1 MFVVAASAALAPLKR
16 ELQTSFHVG
25 ILMKA
30 RLSLLLVLAS
40 LFLAGFLLYL
50 RYKTIAVML
59 IDLETGQPVTTARI
73 QTNFDET
80 HEATSQPGL
89 FEVGLL
95 VNPLVVS
102 SPADLRVKAPGY
114 RPGSLSLLIP
124 RWQTKPTI
132 QIQLEPTVV
141 KGHVID
147 AQTEQPLASVR
158 LSSLSAISHQITTTT
173 SSGSFRFDRLWINDQ
188 ITVEP
193 PPGYQPLNPI
203 VLQER
208 DLTQPLD
215 VTLKPTQITGWVVN
229 IGGEPVSGVQLSA
242 GAGVRHQIV
251 TSDATGQ
258 FTFYRLIPQDQVM
271 VRSPE
276 YLPAEVMVGQQAAL
290 TLTVEPHQLQ
300 VQVWDMFN
308 QQPMAEATITI
319 SRTLTTTT
327 DIQGH
332 ADLSH
337 IPVPS
342 QLTISKPGFQTIT
355 VDYLGDAR
363 LELAMALS
371 AIQGFVRDRSGQ
383 PIPEAR
389 LYVGETMAQ
398 ADTAGHFVMRTP
410 LDDQK
415 RVVVQAA
422 GYKRGYTYLDQTGL
436 VTSTVHPPVSGVD
449 QQSLTPQRC
458 SDPPPGPPCFE
469 FRLDPFEVKALYIPF
484 RYLSDPERMINSLDF
499 VAASD
504 DLNAL
509 VVDVKGD
516 FGRIAWFSEMELVAE
531 SQATDW
537 LTDGWLPLEELLAE
551 ARQRDIYM
559 IARFV
564 VFKDDSL
571 AHGRPDLAAVTEE
584 GTIWLDG
591 EELAWTNPFKEEVWD
606 YNIALAEEVA
616 AMGFDEINFDYIR
629 FPSDGD
635 VMAIAYQQ
643 ENSLENRT
651 RAIGEFAARM
661 ADRLRPY
668 QIFIS
673 ADLFGLTVWV
683 PPDNDMNIGQR
694 VIDLAPHI
702 DYLCPMVYPSTFA
715 PGTLGYDDPSS
726 EPYNMVYYS
735 QLEAIDRVSPRV
747 KVRPWL
753 QAYWYDLSEMRLL
766 RQAAEDA
773 GAVGWA
779 WWNAA
784 GVYDPDLFGVSGV
797 LPTEVTE

>member
-1 MFVVAASAALAPLKR
+1 
-16 ELQTSFHVG
+16 
-25 ILMKA
+25 MKA
-30 RLSLLLVLAS
+30 RLSLLLVLTS

-50 RYKTIAVML
+50 RYKSINIML
-59 IDLETGQPVTTARI
+59 IDLETGQPVTIASI

-80 HEATSQPGL
+80 HEATSQPGM

-114 RPGSLSLLIP
+114 RPGSLSLMIP

-141 KGHVID
+141 KGQVVD
-147 AQTEQPLASVR
+147 AQTQQPLAGVR
-158 LSSLSAISHQITTTT
+158 LSSLSAISQQITTTT
-173 SSGSFRFDRLWINDQ
+173 SSGHFRFDRLWINDP
-188 ITVEP
+188 ITVQP
-193 PPGYQPLNPI
+193 PPGYQAIDPL

-208 DLTQPLD
+208 DLTQPLA
-215 VTLKPTQITGWVVN
+215 VTLKPTEITGRVVN

-251 TSDATGQ
+251 TSDAAGQ
-258 FTFYRLIPQDQVM
+258 FTFYRLIPQDQVK

-276 YLPAEVMVGQQAAL
+276 YLPAEVAVGQQAAL
-290 TLTVEPHQLQ
+290 TLTVKPHQLQ
-300 VQVWDMFN
+300 VQVWDLFN
-308 QQPMAEATITI
+308 QQPMEQATI
-319 SRTLTTTT
+319 SLSHTLTTTT
-327 DIQGH
+327 DIQGQ

-389 LYVGETMAQ
+389 LYVGQ
-398 ADTAGHFVMRTP
+398 AMTQANADGHFVMSTP

-415 RVVVQAA
+415 TVVIQAA

-436 VTSTVHPPVSGVD
+436 VTATVRPPVSGVD
-449 QQSLTPQRC
+449 QQLLTPQPC
-458 SDPPPGPPCFE
+458 PDPLAGPPCFE
-469 FRLDPFEVKALYIPF
+469 FRLDPFKAKALYIPF
-484 RYLSDPERMINSLDF
+484 RYLSDPEIMIEFMDF
-499 VAASD
+499 VAASA

-516 FGRIAWFSEMELVAE
+516 FGRIAWFSEVDLVAD

-537 LTDGWLPLEELLAE
+537 LTENWLPLEELLAE

-564 VFKDDSL
+564 VFKDDPL
-571 AHGRPDLAAVTEE
+571 AHGRPDLAIVTEDD
-584 GTIWLDG
+584 TIWLDG
-591 EELAWTNPFKEEVWD
+591 EELAWTNPFKEEVWE
-606 YNIALAEEVA
+606 YNIDLAEEVA

-635 VMAIAYQQ
+635 VMAITYQQ
-643 ENSLENRT
+643 ENNLENRT
-651 RAIGEFAARM
+651 QAIGEFAARM

-673 ADLFGLTVWV
+673 ADVFGLTVWV

-726 EPYNMVYYS
+726 EPYNIVYYS
-735 QLEAIDRVSPRV
+735 QLEALDRVSPRL

-784 GVYDPDLFGVSGV
+784 GVYDPDLFGVSGSFSEDV
-797 LPTEVTE
+797 VAE